1 MGMRGGFTMEE
12 MFAASITT
20 LDVIVVY
27 ALLQVREGK
36 FLLAM
41 WTSLLNMV
49 LPFLGFITGEISS
62 SIFSGWS
69 TLLSGVLLGL
79 IGLHMLLQDGDTKSS
94 SGKKL
99 HPAIIALAVSID
111 SFSVSV
117 SFGMLQ
123 FNKVLFIFA
132 SGMFSF
138 FFAYIA
144 LRYKVQLGL
153 KGGRRLRQIAGVAL
167 LIMGVLSCIS

>member
-1 MGMRGGFTMEE
+1 MCMRGGFTMEE
-12 MFAASITT
+12 MFAAGITT

-41 WTSLLNMV
+41 WTSFLNMV
-49 LPFLGFITGEISS
+49 LPLLGFITGEISS

-94 SGKKL
+94 SGKEL
-99 HPAIIALAVSID
+99 HPAIIAFAVSID

-123 FNKVLFIFA
+123 FNRVLFILS
-132 SGMFSF
+132 SGIFSF
-138 FFAYIA
+138 IFAYIV
-144 LRYKVQLGL
+144 LRYKLRIGL
-153 KGGRRLRQIAGVAL
+153 KGGRRLRQITGLAL
-167 LIMGVLSCIS
+167 LTMGVLSFIR

>member
-1 MGMRGGFTMEE
+1 MEE

-41 WTSLLNMV
+41 WTAFLNMV
-49 LPFLGFITGEISS
+49 LPLLGFITGEISS
-62 SIFSGWS
+62 SLFSGWS
-69 TLLSGVLLGL
+69 TSLSGVLLGL
-79 IGLHMLLQDGDTKSS
+79 IGLHMLLQDGETKSS

-99 HPAIIALAVSID
+99 HPAVIALAVSID

-123 FNKVLFIFA
+123 FNKILFILASGLFSFIFA
-132 SGMFSF
+132 
-138 FFAYIA
+138 YTA
-144 LRYKVQLGL
+144 LRYKVRIGL
-153 KGGRRLRQIAGVAL
+153 NGGRILRQIAGLAL
-167 LIMGVLSCIS
+167 LIMGVLSFIR

>member
-1 MGMRGGFTMEE
+1 MFMRGGFTVEE
-12 MFAASITT
+12 IFAASITT

-27 ALLQVREGK
+27 ALLHVRKGK
-36 FLLAM
+36 FVLAM
-41 WTSLLNMV
+41 WTSFLNML
-49 LPFLGFITGEISS
+49 LPLLGFITGEISS
-62 SIFSGWS
+62 SIFSDWS

-79 IGLHMLLQDGDTKSS
+79 IGLHMLLEDGDTKSS
-94 SGKKL
+94 TGKKL

-132 SGMFSF
+132 SGMFSLV
-138 FFAYIA
+138 FAYIA
-144 LRYKVQLGL
+144 LRYNVSLGL
-153 KGGRRLRQIAGVAL
+153 KGGKRLRQFAGLAL
-167 LIMGVLSCIS
+167 LVMGVLSFVN

>member
-1 MGMRGGFTMEE
+1 MCMRGGFTMEE
-12 MFAASITT
+12 IFAASITT

-36 FLLAM
+36 FILAL
-41 WTSLLNMV
+41 WTSFLNMV

-69 TLLSGVLLGL
+69 TLLSGILLGL
-79 IGLHMLLQDGDTKSS
+79 IGLHMLLQDGDTRSS
-94 SGKKL
+94 TGKKI

-123 FNKVLFIFA
+123 FNKVLFIMA
-132 SGMFSF
+132 SGIFSF
-138 FFAYIA
+138 TFAYIA
-144 LRYKVQLGL
+144 LRYKMRLGL
-153 KGGRRLRQIAGVAL
+153 KGGKYLRQIAGLAL
-167 LIMGVLSCIS
+167 LTMGVLSCIS

>member
-1 MGMRGGFTMEE
+1 MCMRGGFTMEE

-41 WTSLLNMV
+41 WTSFLNMV

-132 SGMFSF
+132 SGIFSF

-144 LRYKVQLGL
+144 LRYKVRLGL
-153 KGGRRLRQIAGVAL
+153 KGGRRLRQIAGLAL
-167 LIMGVLSCIS
+167 LVMGVLSCIR